1 MANLRIKPVWLQY
14 DKEALRFRCFFQE
27 AVPESPVENFRIRK
41 CLLTYYFEDG
51 AIQIREPEEAN
62 SGLLQ
67 GAVVKRSKILKP
79 DGTPFGPDDFKR
91 GANVRIYSIVF
102 RIVACD
108 EYTLKYYKQN
118 NLDIGNEE
126 EIPNDAYKNYLLHR
140 EALVNRPPTDIDLDI
155 KKYNQMLSGVM
166 PVDRKLRQHFANDR
180 KVLRFHAYWDDKTRY
195 GSRSYLV
202 MHYFLA
208 DDTVEILESHQ
219 RNSGKVPWP
228 VFFKRGELAK
238 GRIPAVAP
246 GQRPNVPLYKA
257 SDFQV
262 GGVISTLG
270 RELFIYD
277 CDEFT
282 RNYCAS
288 ELGIT
293 QGKIE
298 LPKNEKKLFV
308 FPIPPYNGYGAEDDL
323 GSMDLIPKAPP
334 IDMAKQM
341 WLSDKILRFE
351 AKLAKAKPE
360 DVNRRFIISFYLAD
374 DSIAAFE
381 LNDRNS
387 GQMEGKFAE
396 KGKKKNPES
405 CQYYC
410 ASDLFVGAT
419 VYVSAHKFDIVRADD
434 FTLKFMEAHPHEF
447 DYANLGLI
455 KRKIPTSMKGVVSA
469 DSLASVLVHHEVIT
483 LLRAAGRGSD
493 AVDLDTLNELTQ

>member
-1 MANLRIKPVWLQY
+1 MANLRIKPLWLQY

-41 CLLTYYFEDG
+41 CLLTYYFEDS
-51 AIQIREPEEAN
+51 AILIREPVETN
-62 SGLLQ
+62 SGLMQ
-67 GAVVKRSKILKP
+67 GPIVKRSKILKP
-79 DGTPFGPDDFKR
+79 DGTPYGPLDFKC
-91 GANVRIYSIVF
+91 GTNITIYSIVF
-102 RIVACD
+102 RIVAAD
-108 EYTLKYYKQN
+108 EFTRKFYKEH
-118 NLDIGNEE
+118 NLDIGVEE
-126 EIPNDAYKNYLLHR
+126 DIPKDAYTNYLLHR
-140 EALVNRPPTDIDLDI
+140 EALINRPPTQIDIDI
-155 KKYNQMLSGVM
+155 KKYNQMLSGIM
-166 PVDRKLRQHFANDR
+166 PIDRKLRQHFANDR
-180 KVLRFHAYWDDKTRY
+180 KVLRFNAYWDDKTRY

-246 GQRPNVPLYKA
+246 GQKPNVPLYKA

-262 GGVISTLG
+262 GGVINTLG

-288 ELGIT
+288 EFGIT

-298 LPKNEKKLFV
+298 LPKNDKKLYV

-323 GSMDLIPKAPP
+323 GSMELIPKAPQV
-334 IDMAKQM
+334 DMARQM
-341 WLSDKILRFE
+341 WFSDKILRFE
-351 AKLAKAKPE
+351 AKLVTAKPE
-360 DVNRRFIISFYLAD
+360 DINRRFIIAFYLAD

-381 LNDRNS
+381 LSDRNS

-396 KGKKKNPES
+396 KGKKKKPDSGE
-405 CQYYC
+405 YYT
-410 ASDLFVGAT
+410 AVDLYVGAT
-419 VYVSAHKFDIVRADD
+419 VYISAHRFEVVRADE
-434 FTLKFMEAHPHEF
+434 FTLNFMEAHPDEF
-447 DYANLGLI
+447 AFANVGLI
-455 KRKIPTSMKGVVSA
+455 STKIPSSMRGIVSA
-469 DSLASVLVHHEVIT
+469 DALAAVLVDHEIIT
-483 LLRAAGRGSD
+483 LLRATRGSD
-493 AVDLDTLNELTQ
+493 AVDLDALAQLTQ